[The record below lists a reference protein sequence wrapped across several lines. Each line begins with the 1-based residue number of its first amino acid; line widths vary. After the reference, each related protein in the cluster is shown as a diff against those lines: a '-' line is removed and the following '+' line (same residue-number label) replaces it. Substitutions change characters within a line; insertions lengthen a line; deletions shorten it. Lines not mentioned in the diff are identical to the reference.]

1 MTNYQNNILKYSP
14 NKTNEENV
22 FLYYSDSHYKI
33 YFDNSIPKPI
43 SSSNKTL
50 SRQNYEYD
58 QLMLKKTTIQQK
70 PKVEID
76 STKVEETKVLD
87 SEQIININD
96 YKFEAELVN
105 SKVDKDSEFD
115 ENGLAIEPRTNKYMT
130 TFYTNY
136 LVTQVDF
143 GFLSN
148 SYQAFTGSAFYF
160 NPGFNVIF
168 KVGSSDLFEDYR
180 ITAGFRFAG
189 NFDSNEYL
197 LSFEN
202 LKKRWNKQFVFHR
215 QSVSNYYQD
224 KYAKTIT
231 HEGFY
236 ILRYPLSQVDAFQ
249 ITTNLRNNQISF
261 LSGDYES
268 LMAPNQY
275 DYWASI
281 KGEYIFDNTKSIA
294 TNIYDGMRF
303 KAFGEVYKQL
313 DKKET
318 DMFVVG
324 GDFRFYHPIHR
335 NIIIATRF
343 AASSS
348 FGRAKLIYYLGG
360 MDNWINLSS
369 NNPTFDYSIRIDPE
383 INYVYQ
389 AVATNLRG
397 FSQNIRNGTNFA
409 VMNTEIRWPIISY
422 FYNRPINN
430 DFVKNFQVIGFF
442 DIGTAWSGLSPFS
455 GNNAYENDYYD
466 NYPVNIIIHNDK
478 YPIVSG
484 YGFGLRSKIFGYF
497 IRADWA
503 WGIENNV
510 IQPKMFYLSL
520 SLDF

>member
-1 MTNYQNNILKYSP
+1 
-14 NKTNEENV
+14 
-22 FLYYSDSHYKI
+22 
-33 YFDNSIPKPI
+33 
-43 SSSNKTL
+43 
-50 SRQNYEYD
+50 
-58 QLMLKKTTIQQK
+58 MLKKTTIQQK